1 MNKLTNLNPQI
12 TSQRRSEVLQ
22 ARFAQRVAAALTE
35 QQHLS
40 PRRDIE
46 ERLRVAREQALGR
59 AREARRSAAAPAVV
73 STGGGTVALGGASGP
88 GGSDGAPWWLRLSSL
103 LPLAVLLAGL
113 LMIDRHYTQSQIEAA
128 AEVDAALLADDLP
141 PEAYS
146 DPGFAEFLK
155 GERR

>member
-1 MNKLTNLNPQI
+1 MNKLTNLTPQL
-12 TSQRRSEVLQ
+12 SRERRSEVLQ
-22 ARFAQRVAAALTE
+22 ERFARRVAAALTE
-35 QQHLS
+35 QQTVT

-46 ERLRVAREQALGR
+46 ERLRVTREQALGLAR
-59 AREARRSAAAPAVV
+59 AAQRSAPAPAVV
-73 STGGGTVALGGASGP
+73 SATAGGAAVLGGP
-88 GGSDGAPWWLRLSSL
+88 NGSESPWWLRLSSL

-113 LMIDRHYTQSQIEAA
+113 LVIDRHYTQSQIEAA

-141 PEAYS
+141 PEAYR

>member
-1 MNKLTNLNPQI
+1 MNKLTNLTPE
-12 TSQRRSEVLQ
+12 RRREVLQ

-35 QQHLS
+35 QQVVN

-59 AREARRSAAAPAVV
+59 ARVATRSVGAPTVLA
-73 STGGGTVALGGASGP
+73 TGGGTVALGGDSGP
-88 GGSDGAPWWLRLSSL
+88 GGSDGTPWWLRLSSL

-113 LMIDRHYTQSQIEAA
+113 LLIDRHYTQSQIEAA

-141 PEAYS
+141 PEAYR

-155 GERR
+155 GESR

>member
-1 MNKLTNLNPQI
+1 MKKLTNLTPE
-12 TSQRRSEVLQ
+12 RRSEVLQ

-35 QQHLS
+35 QQAVN

-46 ERLRVAREQALGR
+46 ERLRVARERALGR
-59 AREARRSAAAPAVV
+59 AREARLGAAPAVV
-73 STGGGTVALGGASGP
+73 ATGGGTVALGGSGGP
-88 GGSDGAPWWLRLSSL
+88 NDANGTPWWLRLSSL

-113 LMIDRHYTQSQIEAA
+113 LLIDRHYTQSQIEAA

-141 PEAYS
+141 PEAYR

>member
-1 MNKLTNLNPQI
+1 MNKLTNLTPE
-12 TSQRRSEVLQ
+12 RRREVLQ

-35 QQHLS
+35 QQVVN
-40 PRRDIE
+40 PRRDID

-59 AREARRSAAAPAVV
+59 ARVATRRAGAPAAMA
-73 STGGGTVALGGASGP
+73 TGGGTAALGGP
-88 GGSDGAPWWLRLSSL
+88 GSSEGSPWWLRLSSL
-103 LPLAVLLAGL
+103 LPLALLLAGL

-141 PEAYS
+141 PEAYR